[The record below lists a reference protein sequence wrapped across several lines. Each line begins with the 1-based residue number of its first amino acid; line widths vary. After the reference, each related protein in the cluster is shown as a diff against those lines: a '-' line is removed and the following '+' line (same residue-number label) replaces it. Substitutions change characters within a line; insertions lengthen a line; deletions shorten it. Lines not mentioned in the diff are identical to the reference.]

1 MGSYGKVRLYRDKNY
16 KDLLFAIKTLKKEG
30 ISAYQFN
37 LLKSE
42 VYILSNLDHPNIVK
56 YFGAF
61 EDNYYVHIVMEYLK
75 GYDLYKIISLK
86 KYNGFDEKDM
96 CEIILQ
102 LLKALS
108 FIHSQN
114 IIHRDIKPENILF
127 ANKRD
132 YSTLKSIDFGL
143 ATMTNKDSKSVGTP
157 FYMAPETIDGHSNE
171 RSDIWS
177 VGVIVYQML
186 TGKYAFNA
194 EKGENLYEKIKHD
207 EIDMQPLIESNCSE
221 EAKDFICK
229 CLKKN
234 YLERMTTQQCLEH
247 PFLHIFDIDDDID
260 VDIDVD
266 IIDLS

>member
-1 MGSYGKVRLYRDKNY
+1 MGCCGVVKTEEMVNNDKNDESHMNPKNLRHRISQNKNIDIRKNYEFISILGMGSYGKVRLYRDKNY

-30 ISAYQFN
+30 ISSYQFN

-42 VYILSNLDHPNIVK
+42 VFILSNLDHPNIVK

-86 KYNGFDEKDM
+86 KYNDFDEKDM
-96 CEIILQ
+96 CEIIQQ

-132 YSTLKSIDFGL
+132 YSTLK
-143 ATMTNKDSKSVGTP
+143 
-157 FYMAPETIDGHSNE
+157 
-171 RSDIWS
+171 
-177 VGVIVYQML
+177 L
-186 TGKYAFNA
+186 T
-194 EKGENLYEKIKHD
+194 L
-207 EIDMQPLIESNCSE
+207 
-221 EAKDFICK
+221 
-229 CLKKN
+229 
-234 YLERMTTQQCLEH
+234 
-247 PFLHIFDIDDDID
+247 
-260 VDIDVD
+260 
-266 IIDLS
+266 